1 MNDEAL
7 LQRALDLA
15 HGALA
20 LSNPNPRVGCV
31 LARADGT
38 VIGEGHTQRAGEAH
52 AEVMAL
58 RQARDSGHDLRGST
72 AFVTLEP
79 CSHHGRT
86 PPCCDALVAA
96 GVARVVVATTD
107 PNPQVAGNGLRRLR
121 EAGVQV
127 DLLPPGH
134 PLSLGS
140 RRLNIGFFSRMLR
153 QRPWVRLKIA
163 ASLDGITALPDGQS
177 QWITGEAARHDGHHW
192 RARACAVLTGAGT
205 VLEDD
210 PRLDARVPGLVR
222 QPHLVV
228 IDSRLDTPTE
238 ARLFEPPAEPGR
250 RAVWFYHAGAAP
262 ERVAALQ
269 ARGAQTT
276 ALAGAGGKVD
286 LAAVFADL
294 ARREVNEVH
303 VEAGAKLNASLLREG
318 QVDELLVYLAPALL
332 GQGAGIAPFG
342 PLHSLDQRVALQWQA
357 LQPIGDDLRV
367 TALVRGRDAFLSTP
381 STDRSA

>member
-58 RQARDSGHDLRGST
+58 RQARDNGHDLRGTT

-127 DLLPPGH
+127 DLLPPEH

-228 IDSRLDTPTE
+228 IDSRLDTPAH
-238 ARLFEPPAEPGR
+238 ARLFEPPAAPGR
-250 RAVWFYHAGAAP
+250 RDVWLYHAGAAP

-286 LAAVFADL
+286 LAAVFTDL

-357 LQPIGDDLRV
+357 LQPIGDDLRI
-367 TALVRGRDAFLSTP
+367 TALVRGRDAFLSAP